1 MLWVLF
7 SLVSF
12 FALDAA
18 TQHQNMFVFGFL
30 WPLSFSLV
38 ASVFRLCADA
48 TSICGIEFQFL
59 WRSKRIIQ
67 FHQID
72 INCCG
77 RFSFISVQAVKI
89 LLHTRQITKLLY
101 DFITNGS
108 GYKCSH
114 IKISRDKN
122 VHLCARV
129 PIVNKRA
136 KMKWNKFLYGAVCL
150 GNDNNNNSS
159 GIVQKSGKKIQQLVV
174 VIKNKQ
180 KESKVQ
186 HTNFMA
192 DLSIFTTTHTVTS
205 INTRI
210 FRPQRFVR
218 WKHFA
223 ASKTRYQLPLT
234 ANSWL
239 IIECVWEHK
248 NCKQKQSHW
257 LGRARNQSTCHGMNN
272 FDNNADA
279 KAKRSKEQLKCVVK
293 FKTKCSNSFLFFA
306 WLCSLIVLT

>member
-77 RFSFISVQAVKI
+77 LFSFISVQAVKI

-159 GIVQKSGKKIQQLVV
+159 GIGQKSGKKIQQLVV
-174 VIKNKQ
+174 VIKK
-180 KESKVQ
+180 
-186 HTNFMA
+186 TNRKN
-192 DLSIFTTTHTVTS
+192 LKCSTQILW
-205 INTRI
+205 RI
-210 FRPQRFVR
+210 YRFLR
-218 WKHFA
+218 
-223 ASKTRYQLPLT
+223 PLT
-234 ANSWL
+234 RSQASTRGYFDRNDLFDGSILQRVKLDTSYHLLRILGWLSNAFESTKIVNKNNRIDLEELEIRAHVMGWIILIIMPMRRRNDLRNSWN
-239 IIECVWEHK
+239 V
-248 NCKQKQSHW
+248 S
-257 LGRARNQSTCHGMNN
+257 
-272 FDNNADA
+272 
-279 KAKRSKEQLKCVVK
+279 
-293 FKTKCSNSFLFFA
+293 
-306 WLCSLIVLT
+306 